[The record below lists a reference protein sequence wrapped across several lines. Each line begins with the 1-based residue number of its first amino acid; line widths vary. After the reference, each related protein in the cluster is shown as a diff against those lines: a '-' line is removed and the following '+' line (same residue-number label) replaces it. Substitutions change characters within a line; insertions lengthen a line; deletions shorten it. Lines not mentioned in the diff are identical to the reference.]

1 MRHCRTPDWLRWLE
15 GKGILANLFKRSEP
29 PTEIDQLFARWF
41 AQWFASTHSDD
52 ALAVLQRQGG
62 FITPFL
68 WDQIALSFH
77 QTKPGH
83 DAVAKW
89 VPLLVSLQPHYGS
102 RDLLA
107 YRLCACEFPRDE
119 QTILI
124 LFDHLTRLRVRLR
137 KGFSLVDDED
147 EKAEPEVFIEGSEYW
162 LRHAWTKLFEPNL
175 ELLADRLLLTLTSN
189 IQQAYWTMWSFRKEQ
204 SRWDPISGPR
214 AEIESSAFGGSHDET
229 GVVIDMARDVLKWT
243 ISHRSR
249 TADSM
254 ISFWISSGY
263 RLLERLAVFGV
274 AGSDHW
280 KPDEK
285 LRWLLENI

>member
-1 MRHCRTPDWLRWLE
+1 M
-15 GKGILANLFKRSEP
+15 
-29 PTEIDQLFARWF
+29 
-41 AQWFASTHSDD
+41 
-52 ALAVLQRQGG
+52 
-62 FITPFL
+62 
-68 WDQIALSFH
+68 
-77 QTKPGH
+77 
-83 DAVAKW
+83 
-89 VPLLVSLQPHYGS
+89 
-102 RDLLA
+102 
-107 YRLCACEFPRDE
+107 
-119 QTILI
+119 
-124 LFDHLTRLRVRLR
+124 
-137 KGFSLVDDED
+137 
-147 EKAEPEVFIEGSEYW
+147 
-162 LRHAWTKLFEPNL
+162 RHAWTKLFEPNL

-285 LRWLLENI
+285 LRWLLENNLIHTYGFKPEVFLVLQRAYATASEPTSCFVGESR